1 MRFGAILPLPGTA
14 SPQDVLTFAAAA
26 EDLGY
31 HSVWMNSRVV
41 RPVEMEDRHPYM
53 PDGKPPWPPTV
64 NWPDAMIVFSFIAAH
79 TRRLRFGPAVVP
91 LINTHP
97 LILAKQAAT
106 LDLYSG
112 GRLELGLGAGW
123 LLEEA
128 AALGHP
134 LDHRSERLREA
145 IDILRLAWSR
155 DTFSYSGRYWVVP
168 EVGLHPH
175 PAQGE
180 RIPLWIG
187 GHGQRAL
194 EIAADA
200 GCGVFLWGG
209 YPPEQVADYAT
220 RVHAINATVPV
231 ATLVSLT
238 ANEGRWGQVVSA
250 MEGAG
255 VDLVII
261 SGRFKSAGERL
272 DAVRRFGEELV
283 AVADLG

>member
-1 MRFGAILPLPGTA
+1 MRFGAILPIPGPA
-14 SPQDVLTFAAAA
+14 SPDNVLAFATAA
-26 EDLGY
+26 EELGY

-53 PDGKPPWPPTV
+53 PDGKPPWPPTI
-64 NWPDAMIVFSFIAAH
+64 NWPDAFVVFSFIAAH

-106 LDLYSG
+106 LDIYSG

-134 LDHRSERLREA
+134 TDHRSARLREA

-155 DTFSYSGRYWVVP
+155 DTFSYSGRYWVIP

-175 PAQGE
+175 PAQGD

-200 GCGVFLWGG
+200 NCGVFLWGG
-209 YPPEQVADYAT
+209 YPPDKVADHVA
-220 RVHAINATVPV
+220 RVRAINPEVLV

-238 ANEGRWGQVVSA
+238 ASEGRWREMVSEMETAGANLVV
-250 MEGAG
+250 
-255 VDLVII
+255 V
-261 SGRFKSAGERL
+261 SGRFKSADARL

-283 AVADLG
+283 ATADRR

>member
-1 MRFGAILPLPGTA
+1 MLPIPGPA
-14 SPQDVLTFAAAA
+14 SPDNVLAFATAA
-26 EDLGY
+26 EELGY

-64 NWPDAMIVFSFIAAH
+64 NWPDAFVVFSFIAAH

-106 LDLYSG
+106 LDIYSG

-134 LDHRSERLREA
+134 TDHRSARLREA

-155 DTFSYSGRYWVVP
+155 DTFSYSGRYWVIP

-200 GCGVFLWGG
+200 SCGVFLWGG
-209 YPPEQVADYAT
+209 YHPDKVADHVA
-220 RVHAINATVPV
+220 RVRAINPEVLV

-238 ANEGRWGQVVSA
+238 ASEGRWRQMVSEMETAGANLVV
-250 MEGAG
+250 
-255 VDLVII
+255 I
-261 SGRFKSAGERL
+261 SGRFKSDEEHL

-283 AVADLG
+283 ATADRR